1 MGAHGIRVGHMAT
14 GWGHTASEWGG
25 PATVVHPH
33 LPLPPPSPLFTP
45 VHTKDVVRTPAGQ
58 NGARVALYRPGLA
71 AGDEVGGHLM
81 YGEGGTR
88 EQVVRK
94 GEAPDRTGE
103 HVHRW
108 WGVRGDTCM

>member
-1 MGAHGIRVGHMAT
+1 MAT